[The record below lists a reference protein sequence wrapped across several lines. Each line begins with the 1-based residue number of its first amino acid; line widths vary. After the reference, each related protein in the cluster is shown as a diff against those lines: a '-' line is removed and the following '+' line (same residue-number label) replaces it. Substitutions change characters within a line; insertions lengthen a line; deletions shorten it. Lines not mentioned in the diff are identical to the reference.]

1 MNDLVSHLQSL
12 DPPAFTVVL
21 LAVASLVLVL
31 REPITG
37 RRSFARFRVEEAAEG
52 EPARLRH
59 YRSWT
64 LQGCTSAILAVAL
77 VLALPG
83 VGLADI
89 GARWPSWPSGG
100 SVASSAVRGMI
111 AGVLLMIVVVALAML
126 VRRWRSR
133 RAAASAPTAAAVSD
147 ESEAPAA
154 ETRGQMAAVLPM
166 LPRTAAG
173 RRGWAM
179 LSLSAG
185 VTEEIT
191 YRGLLL
197 LTLAV
202 VLPSD
207 APTALLVTV
216 AAVSFGLAHWYQGW
230 TGIVSTGIFG
240 ALMSGLFLVTGSLL
254 LPMVLHTLVDLRALM
269 LPVPA
274 EPATTQIGT
283 TADREATSGTTTP
296 TTTAP
301 RPDPS

>member
-1 MNDLVSHLQSL
+1 
-12 DPPAFTVVL
+12 
-21 LAVASLVLVL
+21 
-31 REPITG
+31 
-37 RRSFARFRVEEAAEG
+37 
-52 EPARLRH
+52 
-59 YRSWT
+59 
-64 LQGCTSAILAVAL
+64 
-77 VLALPG
+77 
-83 VGLADI
+83 
-89 GARWPSWPSGG
+89 
-100 SVASSAVRGMI
+100 
-111 AGVLLMIVVVALAML
+111 
-126 VRRWRSR
+126 
-133 RAAASAPTAAAVSD
+133 
-147 ESEAPAA
+147 
-154 ETRGQMAAVLPM
+154 
-166 LPRTAAG
+166 
-173 RRGWAM
+173 M

-240 ALMSGLFLVTGSLL
+240 ALMAGLFLVTGSLL

-274 EPATTQIGT
+274 EPATTRIGT
-283 TADREATSGTTTP
+283 AADGEATAGTTSSVSP
-296 TTTAP
+296 AP